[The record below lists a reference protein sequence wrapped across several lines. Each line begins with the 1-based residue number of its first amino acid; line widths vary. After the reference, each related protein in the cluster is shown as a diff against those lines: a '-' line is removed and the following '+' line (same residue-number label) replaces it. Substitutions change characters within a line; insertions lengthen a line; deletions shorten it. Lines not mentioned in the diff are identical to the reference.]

1 MLWRDKYT
9 DLALLSRLTRR
20 GWASDRARRF
30 ARLLV
35 RRVEDCVVLPK
46 VAVEIVDAGLAVA
59 GEAIGLRRMICC
71 LLKSMLAWQVRG
83 CRELARIGEGGW
95 GFWFNGGKSELFIL
109 EIAGFSSVHHPHIRT
124 TATMARSKLLTA
136 LDAQKG
142 RDHRLEHQK
151 KLRKAAE
158 KRKSAKRQRVDKD
171 GSDEEELDSD
181 HVGVAAT
188 SKVNGKQVGALI
200 E

>member
-1 MLWRDKYT
+1 
-9 DLALLSRLTRR
+9 
-20 GWASDRARRF
+20 
-30 ARLLV
+30 
-35 RRVEDCVVLPK
+35 
-46 VAVEIVDAGLAVA
+46 
-59 GEAIGLRRMICC
+59 
-71 LLKSMLAWQVRG
+71 
-83 CRELARIGEGGW
+83 
-95 GFWFNGGKSELFIL
+95 
-109 EIAGFSSVHHPHIRT
+109 
-124 TATMARSKLLTA
+124 MARSKLLTA